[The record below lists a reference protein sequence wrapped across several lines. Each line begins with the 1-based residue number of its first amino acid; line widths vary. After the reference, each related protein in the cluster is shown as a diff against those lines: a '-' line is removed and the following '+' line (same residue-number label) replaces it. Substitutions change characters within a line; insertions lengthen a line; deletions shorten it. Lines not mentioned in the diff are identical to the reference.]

1 MLLHLSVVIK
11 PVTAN
16 INIDD
21 SFKRQGRNNLK
32 SLKDKWSRRAEEK
45 NILTHP
51 INASRCRAHR
61 NLVVSLDKRLTVEV
75 TMQGVTAD
83 KSQVDI

>member
-21 SFKRQGRNNLK
+21 SFKREGRNNLK
-32 SLKDKWSRRAEEK
+32 SLKDKWSRRAEK
-45 NILTHP
+45 KT
-51 INASRCRAHR
+51 S
-61 NLVVSLDKRLTVEV
+61 
-75 TMQGVTAD
+75 
-83 KSQVDI
+83 